1 MLVYDLIYNNRSF
14 YSNYVWVIK
23 QPPKIIFG
31 QNSVNEF
38 KFPEKCLV
46 ITSKGTKS
54 RGWLDYSGLTNQI
67 IFDDVETNPSIETTQ
82 KIISKFQNSDFTHII
97 GIGGGSSMDVAK
109 FCAFKMNKLKIMI
122 PTTFGSGSEV
132 TRISVL
138 KVNGKKKSFHDDKI
152 FADIAIVDP
161 IFIESS
167 NENIIKNSAID
178 ACAQCTEAYDSKLS
192 NIYTKFICNEAFT
205 RLEDGILNNNTENL
219 VLGSLLSGLGFGNSS
234 TTLGHGLSYVYS
246 NDGFS
251 HGHAL
256 AFTTTVSHEFNNSI
270 FYKRFL
276 KLVKKLNFQP
286 IHLNQN
292 LVDAANLIMT
302 DKKHLDPNPRVVTKN
317 TIIELLEKINAGHA
331 LD

>member
-1 MLVYDLIYNNRSF
+1 MYT
-14 YSNYVWVIK
+14 IK
-23 QPPKIIFG
+23 QPNQIIFG
-31 QNSVNEF
+31 KYSARDF
-38 KFPEKCLV
+38 DFPNDSLV
-46 ITSKGTKS
+46 ITSRGAKS
-54 RGWLDYSGLTNQI
+54 RGWLDYTSLENCLC
-67 IFDDVETNPSIETTQ
+67 FDMVESNPSMDTVE
-82 KIISKFQNSDFTHII
+82 KIISEFNDKKFNTII
-97 GIGGGSSMDVAK
+97 GIGGGSSLDVAK
-109 FCAFKMNKLKIMI
+109 YCAYKLNKFKIMI

-138 KVNGKKKSFHDDKI
+138 KIKGKKKSFHDDKI

-161 IFIESS
+161 IFIGSS

-205 RLEDGILNNNTENL
+205 RLEDGILNYNSENL

-246 NDGFS
+246 NEGFS

-256 AFTTTVSHEFNNSI
+256 AFTTAVSHEFNNSI

-317 TIIELLEKINAGHA
+317 TIVELLEKINAGHA

>member
-1 MLVYDLIYNNRSF
+1 MYT
-14 YSNYVWVIK
+14 IK
-23 QPPKIIFG
+23 QPNRIIFG
-31 QNSVNEF
+31 KYSARDF
-38 KFPEKCLV
+38 DFPNDSLV
-46 ITSKGTKS
+46 ITSRGAKS
-54 RGWLDYSGLTNQI
+54 RGWLDYTSLENCLR
-67 IFDDVETNPSIETTQ
+67 FDMVESNPSMDTVE
-82 KIISKFQNSDFTHII
+82 KIISEFNDKKFNTII
-97 GIGGGSSMDVAK
+97 GIGGGSSLDVAK
-109 FCAFKMNKLKIMI
+109 YCAYKLNKFKIMV

-138 KVNGKKKSFHDDKI
+138 KIKGKKKSFHDDKI

-161 IFIESS
+161 IFIGSS

-205 RLEDGILNNNTENL
+205 RLEDGILNYNSENL

-246 NDGFS
+246 NEGFS

-256 AFTTTVSHEFNNSI
+256 AFTTAVSHEFNNSI

>member
-1 MLVYDLIYNNRSF
+1 MYT
-14 YSNYVWVIK
+14 IK
-23 QPPKIIFG
+23 QPNQIIFG
-31 QNSVNEF
+31 KYSARDF
-38 KFPEKCLV
+38 DFPNDSLV
-46 ITSKGTKS
+46 ITSRGAKS
-54 RGWLDYSGLTNQI
+54 RGWLDYTSLENCLC
-67 IFDDVETNPSIETTQ
+67 FDMVESNFSMDTVE
-82 KIISKFQNSDFTHII
+82 KIISEFNDKKFNTII
-97 GIGGGSSMDVAK
+97 GIGGGSSLDVAK
-109 FCAFKMNKLKIMI
+109 YCAYKLNKFKIMI

-138 KVNGKKKSFHDDKI
+138 KIKGKKKSFHDDKI

-161 IFIESS
+161 IFIGSS

-205 RLEDGILNNNTENL
+205 RLEDGILNYNSENL

-246 NDGFS
+246 NEGFS

-256 AFTTTVSHEFNNSI
+256 AFTTAVSHEFNNSI
-270 FYKRFL
+270 FYKKFL

>member
-1 MLVYDLIYNNRSF
+1 LYT
-14 YSNYVWVIK
+14 IK
-23 QPPKIIFG
+23 QPNQIIFG
-31 QNSVNEF
+31 KYSARDF
-38 KFPEKCLV
+38 DFPNDSLV
-46 ITSKGTKS
+46 ITSRGAKS
-54 RGWLDYSGLTNQI
+54 RGWLDYTSLENCLC
-67 IFDDVETNPSIETTQ
+67 FDMVESNPSMDTVE
-82 KIISKFQNSDFTHII
+82 KIISEFNDKKFNTII
-97 GIGGGSSMDVAK
+97 GIGGGSSLDVAK
-109 FCAFKMNKLKIMI
+109 YCAYKLNKFKIMI

-138 KVNGKKKSFHDDKI
+138 KIKGKKKSFHDDKI

>member
-1 MLVYDLIYNNRSF
+1 MYT
-14 YSNYVWVIK
+14 IK
-23 QPPKIIFG
+23 QPNQIIFG
-31 QNSVNEF
+31 KYSARDF
-38 KFPEKCLV
+38 DFPNDSLV
-46 ITSKGTKS
+46 ITSRGAKS
-54 RGWLDYSGLTNQI
+54 RGWLDYTSLENCLC
-67 IFDDVETNPSIETTQ
+67 FDMVESNPSMDTVE
-82 KIISKFQNSDFTHII
+82 KIISEFNDKKFNTII
-97 GIGGGSSMDVAK
+97 GIGGGSSLDVAK
-109 FCAFKMNKLKIMI
+109 YCAYKLNKFKIMI

-138 KVNGKKKSFHDDKI
+138 KIKGKKKSFHDDKI

-161 IFIESS
+161 IFIGSS

-205 RLEDGILNNNTENL
+205 RLEDGILNYNSENL

-246 NDGFS
+246 NEGFS

-256 AFTTTVSHEFNNSI
+256 AFTTAVSHEFNNSI

-286 IHLNQN
+286 IQLNQN

>member
-1 MLVYDLIYNNRSF
+1 MYT
-14 YSNYVWVIK
+14 IK
-23 QPPKIIFG
+23 QPNQIIFG
-31 QNSVNEF
+31 KYSARDF
-38 KFPEKCLV
+38 DFPNDSLV
-46 ITSKGTKS
+46 ITSRGAKS
-54 RGWLDYSGLTNQI
+54 RGWLDYTSLENCLC
-67 IFDDVETNPSIETTQ
+67 FDMVESNPSMDTVE
-82 KIISKFQNSDFTHII
+82 KIISEFNDKKFNTII
-97 GIGGGSSMDVAK
+97 GIGGGSSLDVAK
-109 FCAFKMNKLKIMI
+109 YCAYKLNKFKIMI

-138 KVNGKKKSFHDDKI
+138 KIKGKKKSFHDDKI

-205 RLEDGILNNNTENL
+205 RLEDGILNYNSENL

-246 NDGFS
+246 NEGFS

-256 AFTTTVSHEFNNSI
+256 AFTTAVSHEFNNSI

>member
-1 MLVYDLIYNNRSF
+1 LYT
-14 YSNYVWVIK
+14 IK
-23 QPPKIIFG
+23 QPNQIIFG
-31 QNSVNEF
+31 KYSARDF
-38 KFPEKCLV
+38 DFPNDSLV
-46 ITSKGTKS
+46 ITSRGAKS
-54 RGWLDYSGLTNQI
+54 RGWLDYTSLENCLC
-67 IFDDVETNPSIETTQ
+67 FDMVESNPSMDTVE
-82 KIISKFQNSDFTHII
+82 KIISEFNDKKFNTII
-97 GIGGGSSMDVAK
+97 GIGGGSSLDVAK
-109 FCAFKMNKLKIMI
+109 YCAYKLNKFKIMI

-138 KVNGKKKSFHDDKI
+138 KIKGKKKSFHDDKI

-161 IFIESS
+161 IFIGSS

-205 RLEDGILNNNTENL
+205 RLEDGILNYNSENL

-246 NDGFS
+246 NEGFS

-256 AFTTTVSHEFNNSI
+256 AFTTAVSHEFNNSI

-292 LVDAANLIMT
+292 LADAANLIMT

-317 TIIELLEKINAGHA
+317 TIVELLEKINAGHA

>member
-1 MLVYDLIYNNRSF
+1 MYT
-14 YSNYVWVIK
+14 IK
-23 QPPKIIFG
+23 QPNQIIFG
-31 QNSVNEF
+31 KYSARDF
-38 KFPEKCLV
+38 DFPNDSLV
-46 ITSKGTKS
+46 ITSRGAKS
-54 RGWLDYSGLTNQI
+54 RGWLDYTSLENCLC
-67 IFDDVETNPSIETTQ
+67 FDMVESNPSMDTVE
-82 KIISKFQNSDFTHII
+82 KIISEFNDKKFNTII
-97 GIGGGSSMDVAK
+97 GIGGGSSLDVAK
-109 FCAFKMNKLKIMI
+109 YCAYKLNKFKIMI

-138 KVNGKKKSFHDDKI
+138 KIKGKKKSFHDDKI

-205 RLEDGILNNNTENL
+205 RLEDGILNYNSENL

-256 AFTTTVSHEFNNSI
+256 AFTTAVSHEFNNSI

>member
-1 MLVYDLIYNNRSF
+1 MYT
-14 YSNYVWVIK
+14 IK
-23 QPPKIIFG
+23 QPNQIIFG
-31 QNSVNEF
+31 KYSARDF
-38 KFPEKCLV
+38 DFPNDSLV
-46 ITSKGTKS
+46 IISRGAKS
-54 RGWLDYSGLTNQI
+54 RGWLDYTSLENCLC
-67 IFDDVETNPSIETTQ
+67 FDMVESNPSMDTVE
-82 KIISKFQNSDFTHII
+82 KIISEFNDKKFNTII
-97 GIGGGSSMDVAK
+97 GIGGGSSLDVAK
-109 FCAFKMNKLKIMI
+109 YCAYKLNKFKIMI

-138 KVNGKKKSFHDDKI
+138 KIKGKKKSFHDDKI

-205 RLEDGILNNNTENL
+205 RLEDGILNYNSENL

-246 NDGFS
+246 NEGFS

-256 AFTTTVSHEFNNSI
+256 AFTTAVSHEFNNSI

-286 IHLNQN
+286 IQLNQN

>member
-1 MLVYDLIYNNRSF
+1 MYT
-14 YSNYVWVIK
+14 IK
-23 QPPKIIFG
+23 QPNQIIFG
-31 QNSVNEF
+31 KYSARDF
-38 KFPEKCLV
+38 DFPNDSLV
-46 ITSKGTKS
+46 ITSRGAKS
-54 RGWLDYSGLTNQI
+54 RGWLDYTSLENCLC
-67 IFDDVETNPSIETTQ
+67 FDMVESNPSMDTVE
-82 KIISKFQNSDFTHII
+82 KIISEFNDKKFNTII
-97 GIGGGSSMDVAK
+97 GIGGGSSLDVAK
-109 FCAFKMNKLKIMI
+109 YCAYKLNKFKIMI

-138 KVNGKKKSFHDDKI
+138 KIKGKKKSFHDDKI

-161 IFIESS
+161 IFIGSS

-205 RLEDGILNNNTENL
+205 RLEDGILNYNSENL

-246 NDGFS
+246 NEGFS

-256 AFTTTVSHEFNNSI
+256 AFTTAVSHEFNNSI